1 MDRSENGRLV
11 PVSEYVSLLKRHIEA
26 HGRCWIVGELSQ
38 HSARG
43 GHWYFS
49 IKDEFALL
57 NCVMW
62 RSYSSRVDFLP
73 EPGLRVKLFGG
84 PSVYSKR
91 GHLQFD
97 VRRMELLPG
106 DGDLQAAF
114 EALKAELAAKGWF
127 DPEHKKPLP
136 RYPHLIGI
144 VTSSQG
150 AAYQDMLRILGERFP
165 VSGIGTY
172 SVRVQ
177 GVAAA
182 PEIADAVRKLNLLKG
197 VRRPDVIILGRGG
210 GSLEDLWAFNELEV
224 AEAIFDSEI
233 PVISGVG
240 HESDTTISDLVA
252 DVRASTP
259 SHAAQI
265 AVPDSGELR
274 RTAIYWGHQLHT
286 QLRHRLDA
294 LRQQVR
300 QIAGSYEFNTPVHRV
315 RESSQELGDLL
326 DAIHS
331 RMREQMQERRHAV
344 DSMRQR
350 IEVLDPQRG
359 LRQGLVRVERGGV
372 PVPNG
377 LWLSRGDHVELYFVD
392 CKRNATID
400 S

>member
-11 PVSEYVSLLKRHIEA
+11 PVSEYVSLLKRHVEA

-49 IKDEFALL
+49 IKDELALL

-62 RSYSSRVDFLP
+62 RSYSSRVDFRP

-127 DPEHKKPLP
+127 DPEHKKPVP

-165 VSGIGTY
+165 LSGIGTY

-265 AVPDSGELR
+265 AVPDSRELR
-274 RTAIYWGHQLHT
+274 RTTMYWGQQLHT
-286 QLRHRLDA
+286 QIRHRLDA

-331 RMREQMQERRHAV
+331 RMREQMQERRHAL
-344 DSMRQR
+344 DSLRQR
-350 IEVLDPQRG
+350 VEVLDPQRG
-359 LRQGLVRVERGGV
+359 LRQGLVRVERSGV

-377 LWLSRGDHVELYFVD
+377 LWLSRGDQVELYFVD
-392 CKRNATID
+392 CKRSATID